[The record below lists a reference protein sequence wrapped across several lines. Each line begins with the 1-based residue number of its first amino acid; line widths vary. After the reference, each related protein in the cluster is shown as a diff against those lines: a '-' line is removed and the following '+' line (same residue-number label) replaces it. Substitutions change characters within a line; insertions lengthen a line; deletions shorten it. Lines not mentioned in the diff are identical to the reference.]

1 MEFTNKRPAKPDA
14 AEIQLRLLNWPD
26 SYYRERDPKIRL
38 EILDAADARGLTPA
52 ENELR
57 RKLFHLRYPG
67 VEKGERDLFIK
78 AWLDMRFLAEQGD
91 GFFARRRNPDKVRR
105 ILDRIGLSDVSDR
118 MYRGVLY
125 EELVHLGMLYISLCE
140 EDKHFSSVMFG
151 LGQLSDDS
159 RARKIRKEFRAVA
172 VITPEKYGTRTEYPL
187 WTEALTAAFES
198 ACPEYAGT
206 LDREI

>member
-1 MEFTNKRPAKPDA
+1 MEFTNKRPAKPEA

-78 AWLDMRFLAEQGD
+78 AALERADEMFEQ
-91 GFFARRRNPDKVRR
+91 
-105 ILDRIGLSDVSDR
+105 ILWYLMDTTDSIDYDYCWRT
-118 MYRGVLY
+118 M
-125 EELVHLGMLYISLCE
+125 ELTPRKPRPFEPAG
-140 EDKHFSSVMFG
+140 
-151 LGQLSDDS
+151 S
-159 RARKIRKEFRAVA
+159 R
-172 VITPEKYGTRTEYPL
+172 
-187 WTEALTAAFES
+187 
-198 ACPEYAGT
+198 
-206 LDREI
+206 